1 MQGAARLT
9 GQDEPSRHA
18 TSRRRLPHSRLRATR
33 RELPWHRRIPCVCA
47 VEDMTTVR
55 DAVGAG
61 VFASARILAG
71 AGGIARRVHWMHISE
86 ILDDF
91 SVFRP
96 DDFIVTTGY
105 GLAQSSGL
113 QEHVIREFARRGVSG
128 VLFKQGYYQDGLTEA
143 ALNEADKLALPIF
156 LAPNSFDVPA
166 FTEQLGALLMQ
177 ANASGQAAP
186 PDAWRQLQLHWPEK
200 LGRDGH
206 VVAACRGCDPPL
218 PAAAVAARVTEP
230 AGSGE
235 GDVHFAVVSCR
246 DAEERLTLARD
257 ARRPVGISSLG
268 HGARH
273 LERQRAEVSA
283 ALSVAEQFG
292 TRQTFWEEAEPF
304 HLFSAIAATQCQ
316 SAFALPLL
324 RRIQA
329 LGLHETVAAVCS
341 EPSLAASASRLG
353 IHRNTLTYRLSK
365 LEDEIGLPITRPLV
379 RRWLDWTI
387 WLNRLQSG

>member
-1 MQGAARLT
+1 
-9 GQDEPSRHA
+9 
-18 TSRRRLPHSRLRATR
+18 
-33 RELPWHRRIPCVCA
+33 
-47 VEDMTTVR
+47 MTTVR

-71 AGGIARRVHWMHISE
+71 TGGIARRVRWMHISE

-105 GLAQSSGL
+105 GLAQSPGL
-113 QEHVIREFARRGVSG
+113 QEHAIREFARRGVSG

-143 ALNEADKLALPIF
+143 ALYEADKLALPIF

-177 ANASGQAAP
+177 ANAGGQTAP
-186 PDAWRQLQLHWPEK
+186 PDAWRHLERNWPEQV
-200 LGRDGH
+200 GRDGH
-206 VVAACRGCDPPL
+206 VVAACRGCDPPV
-218 PAAAVAARVTEP
+218 PAAVVAACVTEP
-230 AGSGE
+230 VESGE
-235 GDVHFAVVSCR
+235 PGVRFEVVCCH
-246 DAEERLTLARD
+246 DADDRLAIASD
-257 ARRPVGISSLG
+257 AHRPVGISSLG
-268 HGARH
+268 YGPRH
-273 LERQRAEVSA
+273 LERQRNEAQA

-292 TRQTFWEEAEPF
+292 TCQTFWEEAEPF
-304 HLFSAIAATQCQ
+304 HLFSAIAGTQHMA
-316 SAFALPLL
+316 AFALPLL

-329 LGLHETVAAVCS
+329 LGLDETVAALCS
-341 EPSLAASASRLG
+341 EPSLTASAGRLG

-365 LEDEIGLPITRPLV
+365 LEAEIGLPITRPLV
-379 RRWLDWTI
+379 RRWLDWAI